1 MSSTRDEFLSAMK
14 LRGAIIAPAAPVR
27 ATALANTALQNL
39 RAAMLPTFLLD
50 MYKTA
55 DTINIG
61 NGYIFGIS
69 EFARGAKFP
78 VPDIVSINR
87 ELSGI
92 KKLRGLT
99 LFGRNDLFWFA
110 FDSFGT
116 CMMLDNLN
124 LGVLRKYDNPYRAMS
139 DCLLGGK
146 F

>member
-1 MSSTRDEFLSAMK
+1 MSTGTKIVKSA
-14 LRGAIIAPAAPVR
+14 L
-27 ATALANTALQNL
+27 
-39 RAAMLPTFLLD
+39 FLL
-50 MYKTA
+50 T
-55 DTINIG
+55 
-61 NGYIFGIS
+61 FS
-69 EFARGAKFP
+69 
-78 VPDIVSINR
+78 DIVSINR